1 MKFDY
6 TKGQEARY
14 MVSIHRW
21 NADDHYYLHNY
32 RDAKKLFDEI
42 KQKEK
47 DASVNL
53 WDMKKDIRKDYVRV

>member
-14 MVSIHRW
+14 MVSIYRW
-21 NADDHYYLHNY
+21 NVDDHYYLHNY

-42 KQKEK
+42 KQKEE
-47 DASVNL
+47 DASVSL
-53 WDMKKDIRKDYVRV
+53 WDLKKDIRKEYARV